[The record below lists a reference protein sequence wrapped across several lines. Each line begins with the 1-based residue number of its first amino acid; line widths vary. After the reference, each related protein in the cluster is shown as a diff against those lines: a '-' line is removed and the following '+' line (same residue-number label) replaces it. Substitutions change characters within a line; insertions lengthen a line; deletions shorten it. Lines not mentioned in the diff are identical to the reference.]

1 MIMAPFLN
9 ESNKQVV
16 QEFLTAIKDGNV
28 TNVNAMIIISDDMVV
43 SESLFDKPLII
54 SQVTY
59 DGSDLLRPYSY
70 G

>member
-1 MIMAPFLN
+1 MIMAPFFN
-9 ESNKQVV
+9 ESNKEVV
-16 QEFLTAIKDGNV
+16 QEFLTAIQDGNV

-59 DGSDLLRPYSY
+59 DESDLLRPYSY

>member
-1 MIMAPFLN
+1 MAPFLN

-59 DGSDLLRPYSY
+59 DESDLLRPYSY

>member
-1 MIMAPFLN
+1 MIMAPYLN
-9 ESNKQVV
+9 ESNIKVV

-59 DGSDLLRPYSY
+59 DESDLLRPYSY

>member
-59 DGSDLLRPYSY
+59 EESDLLRPYSH

>member
-28 TNVNAMIIISDDMVV
+28 TNVNSIIIISDDMVV

-59 DGSDLLRPYSY
+59 DESDILRPYSY

>member
-59 DGSDLLRPYSY
+59 DESDLLRPYSD

>member
-59 DGSDLLRPYSY
+59 DESDLLRPYSY

>member
-28 TNVNAMIIISDDMVV
+28 TNVNALIIISDDMVV

-59 DGSDLLRPYSY
+59 DESDLLRPYSY

>member
-1 MIMAPFLN
+1 MIMAPFFN

-59 DGSDLLRPYSY
+59 DESDLLRPYSY

>member
-59 DGSDLLRPYSY
+59 DESDILRPYSY